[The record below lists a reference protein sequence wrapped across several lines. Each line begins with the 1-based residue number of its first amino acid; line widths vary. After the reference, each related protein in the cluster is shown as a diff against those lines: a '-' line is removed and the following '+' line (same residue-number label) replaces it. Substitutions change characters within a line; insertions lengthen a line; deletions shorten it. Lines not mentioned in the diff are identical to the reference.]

1 MRPYIKSRSDIK
13 TPTETVAGELQQAR
27 SPPIAHE
34 LAYLPTALSAL
45 RDTIADDDVLDVR
58 GVVKLLHVGRNKLYE
73 MVARNQIPHR
83 RFGRCIRFS
92 RAAIMRWLD
101 SCWLQDAKERQ

>member
-1 MRPYIKSRSDIK
+1 MRPYLKSLPGQLPQ
-13 TPTETVAGELQQAR
+13 T
-27 SPPIAHE
+27 
-34 LAYLPTALSAL
+34 LAAVLG
-45 RDTIADDDVLDVR
+45 RDTAQAPVPTSAASRVASSDEIASSDDDDVIDVK
-58 GVVKLLHVGRNKLYE
+58 GVARLLHVGRNKLYE

-92 RAAIMRWLD
+92 RAAVMRWLD

>member
-1 MRPYIKSRSDIK
+1 MRPYLKSPPETK
-13 TPTETVAGELQQAR
+13 TADGAVPTELAHTLVSLLTRESAHSPLAR
-27 SPPIAHE
+27 STSHE
-34 LAYLPTALSAL
+34 
-45 RDTIADDDVLDVR
+45 IFDDDVIDVKGIAKMLR
-58 GVVKLLHVGRNKLYE
+58 IGRNKLYE

-101 SCWLQDAKERQ
+101 SWTLQDAKERQ

>member
-1 MRPYIKSRSDIK
+1 MRPYIKSASAVRVRS
-13 TPTETVAGELQQAR
+13 ETVPAQVPHTLA
-27 SPPIAHE
+27 SLLAHE
-34 LAYLPTALSAL
+34 TAEAPLSTSCDASSSS
-45 RDTIADDDVLDVR
+45 DDDVIDVK
-58 GVVKLLHVGRNKLYE
+58 GVVKLLHVGRNKLYD

-101 SCWLQDAKERQ
+101 SCSLQDAKERQ

>member
-1 MRPYIKSRSDIK
+1 MRPYMKQRA
-13 TPTETVAGELQQAR
+13 E
-27 SPPIAHE
+27 
-34 LAYLPTALSAL
+34 
-45 RDTIADDDVLDVR
+45 VR
-58 GVVKLLHVGRNKLYE
+58 GESAFARWPQPVEAAAPDEPPSVDSRATSTGVTFADEVIDVAAAGKMLRVGRNKLYE

-101 SCWLQDAKERQ
+101 SCSLQDAKERQ